1 MIDEVSI
8 IPGLIGTGAYFFGP
22 FIQTMMTKNP
32 QHFMDKAKIAER
44 RKNVVYTDIPIPM
57 DPEEEFD
64 TDVLIE
70 WYEEQKSKGL
80 VQ

>member
-1 MIDEVSI
+1 
-8 IPGLIGTGAYFFGP
+8 
-22 FIQTMMTKNP
+22 
-32 QHFMDKAKIAER
+32 MDKAKIAER

-80 VQ
+80 VQWFNC